1 MRQLMAALLQAIMP
15 QPSLGRLHRA
25 KDVLSRHLHEPP
37 RKRVYQ
43 QMFQLC

>member
-1 MRQLMAALLQAIMP
+1 MAALLQAIMP
-15 QPSLGRLHRA
+15 QPSLDRLREAQH
-25 KDVLSRHLHEPP
+25 VLQRHLHEPP